1 MTSTTSSSSSTP
13 SSSTSFDTKNA
24 SATPPTAQRVS
35 LAQLAACGQRLREGR
50 LVAFPTETVY
60 GLGCHAL
67 DEAACM
73 AVFAAK
79 ERPLTDPLI
88 VHVHEATAAFGLW
101 EATAGDNDNSNNL
114 QRRVLHSL
122 ADAFWPGPLTLVAR
136 ASHAVPAVVM
146 AGTGYCA
153 ARCPQHPV
161 ALALL
166 EAAAVPVAAPSANKF
181 GHVSPTT
188 AQHVWDD
195 LQAEDV
201 WIVEET
207 QEEDLAQ
214 QGGDKGSPR
223 KDSSTSCHVGVES
236 SVAKLEMDQATDGA
250 FSTTGRL
257 TVLRQGAVSVQ
268 DLQQALAAAGLG
280 DAITVV
286 AQSTAR
292 VALTTASVAPGQS
305 IRHYSPHVPSY
316 LLSASC
322 CGVTTPSAR
331 ILAQAVVLD
340 YGSQLVG
347 WQSSAL
353 AYRDTSPTACAA
365 EAAQGIYQTLR
376 WAEQV
381 PEARFILFA
390 PPVSSAADQPADA
403 LLLAVQDRL
412 QRAASGVVLDS
423 LEELEVSS
431 TSLEQ

>member
-1 MTSTTSSSSSTP
+1 
-13 SSSTSFDTKNA
+13 
-24 SATPPTAQRVS
+24 
-35 LAQLAACGQRLREGR
+35 
-50 LVAFPTETVY
+50 
-60 GLGCHAL
+60 
-67 DEAACM
+67 
-73 AVFAAK
+73 
-79 ERPLTDPLI
+79 
-88 VHVHEATAAFGLW
+88 
-101 EATAGDNDNSNNL
+101 
-114 QRRVLHSL
+114 
-122 ADAFWPGPLTLVAR
+122 
-136 ASHAVPAVVM
+136 
-146 AGTGYCA
+146 
-153 ARCPQHPV
+153 V

-201 WIVEET
+201 WILEA

-214 QGGDKGSPR
+214 QGGDKGSPH
-223 KDSSTSCHVGVES
+223 KDSTSCHVGVES

-250 FSTTGRL
+250 FPTTGRL

-381 PEARFILFA
+381 PEARYILFA
-390 PPVSSAADQPADA
+390 PPVSSAAAADQPADA